1 MDDPIARLCEES
13 QVDCSCGLPDD
24 VLYRFY
30 QATLT
35 YSSRMIVRLTRDCP
49 LADPQL
55 IDRLIEFY
63 EQNKFDYVSNA
74 LEPLEVKQGPYLGPG
89 EKEQF

>member
-1 MDDPIARLCEES
+1 
-13 QVDCSCGLPDD
+13 
-24 VLYRFY
+24 
-30 QATLT
+30 
-35 YSSRMIVRLTRDCP
+35 MIVRLTRDCP